1 MRFDAVVLAGG
12 RAARLGGVPKPG
24 IVVGGAS
31 LLDRALAATRDAE
44 RTVVVGPP
52 GTLPADVAP
61 GVLLTRE
68 EPPFGGPVAGI
79 DAGLRALAA
88 APAEDPARSEDPAPH
103 VLVLAVDVPR
113 ARAAIPRLL
122 EALDRATDADAAWLV
137 RADRPQWLVGAYRLA
152 ALVRA
157 LDAVRDG
164 GSVHGVPVGRLVAGL
179 SCVAI
184 PDDAGLSDDVDTW
197 DDATRMDDMAG
208 LDVREGTR

>member
-24 IVVGGAS
+24 IVVAGTS
-31 LLDRALAATRDAE
+31 LLDRALAATRDAG

-52 GTLPADVAP
+52 GTLPGDAAP
-61 GVLLTRE
+61 SVRLTRE
-68 EPPFGGPVAGI
+68 DPPFGGPVAGI

-88 APAEDPARSEDPAPH
+88 TAPPSDAPAPD
-103 VLVLAVDVPR
+103 VVVLAVDVPR
-113 ARAAIPRLL
+113 ASAAVPRLL
-122 EALDRATDADAAWLV
+122 DALDRSDDAEAAWLV
-137 RADRPQWLVGAYRLA
+137 REGRPQWLVGAYRRA

-164 GSVHGVPVGRLVAGL
+164 GSVHDAPVGRLVAGL
-179 SCVAI
+179 SCVVV

-197 DDATRMDDMAG
+197 EDVVRMEDLAG
-208 LDVREGTR
+208 LDVREGTP